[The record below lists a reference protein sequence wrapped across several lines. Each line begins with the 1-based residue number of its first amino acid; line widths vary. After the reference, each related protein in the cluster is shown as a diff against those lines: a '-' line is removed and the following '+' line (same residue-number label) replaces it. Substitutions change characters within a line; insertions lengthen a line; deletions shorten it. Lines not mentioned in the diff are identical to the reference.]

1 MPESKL
7 PPLTG
12 DTWTDRIL
20 RVVEPVVFAARV
32 PTHIVL
38 LVITA
43 FLTYQALLTKPD
55 AGWLKSIPIQHPY
68 MQKFIEYF
76 EDFGGANRLIITV
89 MAKDGDIYNAEY
101 LNTFKALNDEI
112 FFTPGVDRLRMLSL
126 FTTNVAYVEVVEGG
140 LKGSP
145 VMPPE
150 YLGGPDFEPPESM
163 IRQIRSNV
171 RKAGIIGQLVAD
183 NENGAMI
190 TAELLEINPQTGEKL
205 DYIKLAND
213 LEAMRAKYQEMNP
226 NITIHMIGFVKI
238 VGDIVDAIVMV
249 VGFFF
254 IALFLTMLLLWAY
267 TGSFKLSLL
276 PMGCSII
283 AVIWEFGLLRFF
295 GYGIDPYAILVPF
308 LVLSVS
314 VSHGVQ
320 YANAWVAEID
330 AGRNNYDASLM
341 TFRRLAIPGTAAL
354 ITDVAGFATIYLIEI
369 QTIQEMS
376 LNAAFGVAA
385 IIITNKMLMP
395 IWLTYLKIGDMA
407 AFREK
412 QIKREHYGA
421 ALWQKLS
428 YVTRPSSA
436 LVILGI
442 SAVCTAWGVWK
453 YPQLMIGD
461 AQEGVPE
468 LRPDSRYNLDAKSI
482 VENFDLG
489 TDVMIVI
496 AEMLDYG
503 CVEYAAVDEIDRF
516 QWHMKNTEGVAA
528 VQSIMTAAQLV
539 YSGLNDG
546 RVNSFEL
553 PRNKAALGQLY
564 NMVPPSAAMKTVT
577 CDAIAIMIFTED
589 HKATTIARIVDSVKE
604 FNEKGTGQV
613 HFALASGNVGV
624 MAATNEEVEEEELPV
639 VGYVYLVIVTFL
651 WLSFRS
657 IPMVIAVVAPLS
669 LVSLLSYGLMAQL
682 DIGLKVATL
691 PVVALA
697 AGIGV
702 DYGIYVMSTIKEGLE
717 RGLSLRLAFERTM
730 HKTGKAVIFTGISL
744 GGSVATWL
752 FSGLQFQVDMGTLLV
767 FMFTANMFGAILILP
782 ALCRFLIPIC
792 RAEMFGQRSCI
803 DPEEMEAVKA
813 DLRNVRQKLTGDDG
827 DGATGEGKA

>member
-12 DTWTDRIL
+12 STWTDRIL
-20 RVVEPVVFAARV
+20 RVVEPVIFKMRV
-32 PTHIVL
+32 PTHVVL
-38 LVITA
+38 LLITA
-43 FLTYQALLTKPD
+43 FLAYEAAQTKPD
-55 AGWLKSIPIQHPY
+55 AGWLKSIPISHPY

-76 EDFGGANRLIITV
+76 DDFGGANRLIVAV
-89 MAKDGDIYNAEY
+89 MTTDDDIYSKEY
-101 LNTFKALNDEI
+101 LDTLKALNDEI
-112 FFTPGVDRLRMLSL
+112 FFTSGVDRLRMLSI
-126 FTTNVAYVEVVEGG
+126 FTPNVAYVEVVEGG
-140 LKGSP
+140 LKGNP
-145 VMPPE
+145 VMPPT
-150 YLGGPDFEPPESM
+150 YLGTPEYEPPPSQLL
-163 IRQIRSNV
+163 QIRSNV
-171 RKAGIIGQLVAD
+171 RKAGIIGRLVAD
-183 NENGAMI
+183 GENGAMI
-190 TAELLEINPQTGEKL
+190 SAELLEVNPETGERL
-205 DYIKLAND
+205 DYIALAAKL
-213 LEAMRAKYQEMNP
+213 EQMREKYQSDKVS
-226 NITIHMIGFVKI
+226 IHIIGFVKI

-254 IALFLTMLLLWAY
+254 VALFLTMLLLWAY

-283 AVIWEFGLLRFF
+283 AVVWEFGLLHFF

-320 YANAWVAEID
+320 YANAWVSEID
-330 AGRNNYDASLM
+330 SGRSNYDASLM

-395 IWLTYLKIGDMA
+395 IWLTYLQIGDMA
-407 AFREK
+407 AFRDK
-412 QIKREHYGA
+412 QIKREHLGA
-421 ALWQKLS
+421 GLWQKLS
-428 YVTRPSSA
+428 YITRPSAA

-442 SAVCTAWGVWK
+442 SGLLTVWGLYT
-453 YPQLMIGD
+453 YPKLMTGD

-468 LRPDSRYNLDAKSI
+468 LRPDSRYNLDAKAI

-489 TDVMIVI
+489 TDVMVVI

-528 VQSIMTAAQLV
+528 VNSIFTAAELV

-553 PRNKAALGQLY
+553 PRNKATLGQLY
-564 NMVPPSAAMKTVT
+564 NMVPPSAANKTTT
-577 CDAIAIMIFTED
+577 CDAIAIMMFTED
-589 HKATTIARIVDSVKE
+589 HKADTIANIVNAVKE

-624 MAATNEEVEEEELPV
+624 MAATNEVVKAEELPV
-639 VGYVYLVIVTFL
+639 VGYVYLVIIVFL

-657 IPMVIAVVAPLS
+657 TMMVVSVVFPLS
-669 LVSLLSYGLMAQL
+669 LVSLLSYGLMAEL
-682 DIGLKVATL
+682 EIGLKVATL

-717 RGLSLRLAFERTM
+717 RGLSLRLSFERTM

-782 ALCRFLIPIC
+782 ALCRFLVPEC
-792 RAEMFGQRSCI
+792 RQEMFGRRTSI

-813 DLRNVRQKLTGDDG
+813 DLRKVRQTLTGDAPEASAPG
-827 DGATGEGKA
+827 S